1 MIDNKTFFVAG
12 IIIAILI
19 GAVAVFMASGD
30 PDGLESTAL
39 VVSGQKDLTGA
50 SPEEGDPEAVGTGT
64 FEFESPIPDYTF
76 GEEMGPL
83 GGMIAIVIGIIL
95 TLVVVLGA
103 SYVIRLSKDGS
114 KS

>member
-1 MIDNKTFFVAG
+1 MMDNKTFLVAG
-12 IIIAILI
+12 IIISLLI
-19 GAVAVFMASGD
+19 GVVAVFMASGD

-39 VVSGQKDLTGA
+39 VVSGQKDLTGS

-64 FEFESPIPDYTF
+64 FEFESIMPDYSL

-83 GGMIAIVIGIIL
+83 GGMIAIVVGIIL
-95 TLVVVLGA
+95 TLIVVIGA
-103 SYVIRLSKDGS
+103 TYAINMSKEGS